1 MSRHQRKWSNL
12 LLNRRFQLK
21 YTGMLVGLSSAISL
35 GLGAFLYEQMRVNSR
50 MLQLDPEL
58 DAAFQEQLASSDTQ
72 STMVMVG
79 ALLLFNLL
87 LAFFGL
93 LLTHKMA
100 GPIFVM
106 GRYLDQLSR
115 GQLPKVRPLRK
126 GDEFGELVDAL
137 SKTVQAQ
144 KAQIQG
150 ELALLQKI
158 RDHMVPER
166 SDDEVETLKAEIQR
180 SIESKHAMIREA

>member
-58 DAAFQEQLASSDTQ
+58 DAAFQEQLASSDAQ

-115 GQLPKVRPLRK
+115 GHLPKVRPLRK

-166 SDDEVETLKAEIQR
+166 TDDEVETLKAEIQR